1 MYIGIMEFLK
11 NFRFLSKIIKS
22 MFGYLIYEI
31 VFVEG
36 GVLVGPPLPLLS
48 PAPGR
53 AASLSGV
60 GGGG

>member
-31 VFVEG
+31 VFVRG
-36 GVLVGPPLPLLS
+36 GVLVGPPS
-48 PAPGR
+48 PFSLQPR
-53 AASLSGV
+53 AGQSSLSGV